1 MLSGCG
7 AQSRIPKIS
16 NLPSFSDV
24 VPAEQFYNWA
34 NLAAYAG
41 GLLVFCGVIAF
52 VWAKD
57 KSIGVRCI
65 ANGFLFVLVAKL
77 MEYVSDHLGWF
88 LFLSVITFII
98 FNLQRVEKM
107 LMRFNIRVDL
117 NRDGMIGTGSVRKDP
132 WDDDTVA
139 LEAIKES

>member
-1 MLSGCG
+1 
-7 AQSRIPKIS
+7 
-16 NLPSFSDV
+16 
-24 VPAEQFYNWA
+24 
-34 NLAAYAG
+34 
-41 GLLVFCGVIAF
+41 
-52 VWAKD
+52 
-57 KSIGVRCI
+57 
-65 ANGFLFVLVAKL
+65 